1 MPNPTPEPASD
12 RSPGRRSAGRRAL
25 GLSLLPLGLLAGFVG
40 GRKLAPRRAMRL
52 PRALQGDLETF
63 DMPFGRVAYYRAGL
77 EEGTP
82 LLFVH
87 SVNAAAN
94 SYEFKP
100 LFDYYARHRPVFA
113 LDLPGFG
120 FSDRPDMLYTPQLM
134 SEAVIAMADV
144 IRARHGLFPVDICA
158 LSLSCEFVARAA
170 ADHPTY
176 FRTLAFIS
184 PTGFDKRRQSEAEGT
199 FGQPAVRDLVTF
211 PVWRRALF
219 DALVSRPSLRFFLQK
234 TWGSRAI
241 DEGLLEYDY
250 LSAHQPGAEFAP
262 FSFVSGFLFS
272 RDALRLYKSLTRPV
286 LMLHGV
292 RGDFVDYSKSGEV
305 ADRPNW
311 TIHVLPTGALP
322 QFELPE
328 AVTAAYD
335 GFLGEAV

>member
-1 MPNPTPEPASD
+1 MRNSTLDPRGA
-12 RSPGRRSAGRRAL
+12 AGRRAL
-25 GLSLLPLGLLAGFVG
+25 AWSLLPVGLIGGFLG
-40 GRKLAPRRAMRL
+40 GRRLLPRRSVPL
-52 PRALQGDLETF
+52 PRALQGELETF
-63 DMPFGRVAYYRAGL
+63 DMPFGRIAYYRAGQ

-82 LLFVH
+82 LLFIH

-100 LFDYYARHRPVFA
+100 LFDAYARHRPVFA
-113 LDLPGFG
+113 LELPGFG
-120 FSDRPDMLYTPQLM
+120 FSDRLDILYTPQLM
-134 SEAVIAMADV
+134 SDAVIAMADV
-144 IRARHGLFPVDICA
+144 IRARHGLFPVDVCA

-170 ADHPTY
+170 TDHPTY
-176 FRTLAFIS
+176 FRSLCLIS
-184 PTGFDKRRQSEAEGT
+184 PTGFDRRRKGEGDGT

-211 PVWRRALF
+211 PLWRRTLF

-250 LSAHQPGAEFAP
+250 RSSHQPGAEFAP

-272 RDALRLYKSLTRPV
+272 RDALQLYKELTRPV
-286 LMLHGV
+286 IMLHGV
-292 RGDFVDYSKSGEV
+292 RGDFVDYSRKTEV

-311 TIHVLPTGALP
+311 TIHVLPTGAMP
-322 QFELPE
+322 HFELPE

-335 GFLGEAV
+335 AFLAEAV